1 MSRPVKLAFLPK
13 PAFKI
18 ARTLGVSCVVIAAFS
33 LAFGASMAELKAQGA
48 KDSENGAHVLPK
60 SEDGLPPLTARQ
72 LGEPMSIARLDTLIR
87 RTGEDVQRSGT
98 RWRFELSGTKV
109 NVISDPRADRM
120 RIVVPVTEVSG
131 LDARELY
138 RLLQA
143 DFESALD
150 ARYAIAQE
158 MIWSVFIHPLRTLD
172 DAEFLSGLGQTI
184 NLAKTYGKEYSSGFL
199 SFGGGDAAS
208 RKRRKL
214 IDELLKSG
222 DAI

>member
-1 MSRPVKLAFLPK
+1 MVFLTIGT
-13 PAFKI
+13 FLRRSV
-18 ARTLGVSCVVIAAFS
+18 ARIWRQTSGRTSGFAAVLAFS
-33 LAFGASMAELKAQGA
+33 LFSLAPAIVHAQSNE
-48 KDSENGAHVLPK
+48 DTTPVLPK

-87 RTGEDVQRSGT
+87 RVGENVQKAGT
-98 RWRFELSGTKV
+98 RWVFQLSGTQV
-109 NVISDPRADRM
+109 HVVSDPRADRM
-120 RIVVPVTEVSG
+120 RIVVPVREVSD

-158 MIWSVFIHPLRTLD
+158 MVWSVFIHPLRTLD

-184 NLAKTYGKEYSSGFL
+184 NLAKTYGKTYSSGFL
-199 SFGGGDAAS
+199 SFGGGDATS
-208 RKRRKL
+208 KKRRQL

>member
-1 MSRPVKLAFLPK
+1 MVFLTMRAFLRRS
-13 PAFKI
+13 AVCVSRRI
-18 ARTLGVSCVVIAAFS
+18 LGRTAGFAAVLALSLFS
-33 LAFGASMAELKAQGA
+33 LAPTAAHAQSNDDA
-48 KDSENGAHVLPK
+48 APVLPK

-87 RTGEDVQRSGT
+87 RAGENVQKAGT
-98 RWRFELSGTKV
+98 RWVFQLSGTQV
-109 NVISDPRADRM
+109 HVVSDPRADRM
-120 RIVVPVTEVSG
+120 RIVVPVREVSD

-158 MIWSVFIHPLRTLD
+158 MVWSVFIHPLRTLD
-172 DAEFLSGLGQTI
+172 DAEFLSGLGQTV
-184 NLAKTYGKEYSSGFL
+184 NLAKTYGKSYSSGFL
-199 SFGGGDAAS
+199 SFGGGDATS
-208 RKRRKL
+208 KKRREL
-214 IDELLKSG
+214 IDKLLKSG